1 MNAKMKGKRHA
12 QGMTNEKQVG
22 VEMVPAKRNLSL
34 YRLIFGVCTR
44 H

>member
-1 MNAKMKGKRHA
+1 MNAKMEGKRHA

-22 VEMVPAKRNLSL
+22 VEMVPAKRTFSL
-34 YRLIFGVCTR
+34 CHLIFGVCTR